1 MQFGKDAAL
10 RLLIVD
16 DSVEAAEAV
25 VSGLRNTGIAV
36 RPSRPESE
44 DQVAGML
51 GSPSP
56 DIALIARTATS
67 PVPAQVVLQQIAA
80 SGKDLPILLLVE
92 EIDEATVLEAMALGA
107 RGVVLRRRMDHV
119 VNTVRIEWA
128 DLEARRALRKLEFQ
142 VRETER
148 RCDALI
154 ESSRDPI
161 AYIHE
166 GMHIRANSAY
176 LEMFGYETFDE
187 VEGMSLLD
195 MIASPYVESFKTLLK
210 QLSKGEAPPPR
221 VEVEAR
227 TLDGNQFPAVM
238 EFTPAM
244 YEGEHC
250 LQLVLRRQELDP
262 ALAREVEELR
272 QRDQV
277 TGLLNRPTFLRAL
290 EDAVADAAQ
299 NGTPHGFLLIEPDY
313 YAKLLQDIGLDA
325 ADDLVAAC
333 AERLRTSVPE
343 GVVLARFGEH
353 QFAVLNR
360 GSAHQETQ
368 ALADRIREAFAG
380 HVIEVGTRSLNATVS
395 IGGVQVGEK
404 IASVTAVL
412 AKANQGMQS
421 AAGVGGNRAEVFDPG
436 AADRAEEERI
446 QAWVDRI
453 RDALDSDRFTMAYQP
468 LVSLHGEPGEIY
480 EAYLRLKGD
489 QGELVAP
496 LAFLQIAEE
505 HGLLWEIDRWVV
517 GRALQVIGE
526 RLRTGKRTTILVK
539 ITESSLHDDSLAKH
553 IEEQIS
559 RHGADGSLLVV
570 QLPESKVFTN
580 LRAAQEFQ
588 TRVASSGVRVG
599 LEHFGAGLNSFQLLS
614 HFDADFLKIDRTF
627 MESLSTSAE
636 HQKRLREITDKA
648 RALGKRTIAEH
659 VQDAQSMTVLFGAG
673 VDYAQGFFLAGVSQ
687 AMDYEFP

>member
-25 VSGLRNTGIAV
+25 VSGLRNSGIAV
-36 RPSRPESE
+36 RPSRPESDE
-44 DQVAGML
+44 DLARLISQQ
-51 GSPSP
+51 SP
-56 DIALIARTATS
+56 DIAVVASNAAA
-67 PVPAQVVLQQIAA
+67 PVAAASVFQQIAS
-80 SGKDLPILLLVE
+80 SGKDLPVLMLSDT
-92 EIDEATVLEAMALGA
+92 IDETSVLAALAVGA
-107 RGVVLRRRMDHV
+107 RGVVLRPRMDHIV
-119 VNTVRIEWA
+119 ATIRAEWA
-128 DLEARRALRKLEFQ
+128 DLEARRGLRKLEFQ

-176 LEMFGYETFDE
+176 LEMFGYESFED

-195 MIASPYVESFKTLLK
+195 MIASPYVENFKQLLK
-210 QLSKGEAPPPR
+210 QLAKGEPPPPR

-227 TLDGNQFPAVM
+227 TLDGNQFAAVM
-238 EFTPAM
+238 EFSTAM

-262 ALAREVEELR
+262 GLQREVEELR
-272 QRDQV
+272 QRDQT

-290 EDAVADAAQ
+290 EDTVADAAQ
-299 NGTPHGFLLIEPDY
+299 NATTHGFLLIQPDH
-313 YAKLLQDIGLDA
+313 YAHLLQEIGLDA
-325 ADDLVAAC
+325 ADDLIAGC
-333 AERLRTSVPE
+333 ARRLRDSVPE

-353 QFAVLNR
+353 QFAALSR
-360 GSAHQETQ
+360 SADYASTQ
-368 ALADRIREAFAG
+368 ALAERIRLAFAEN
-380 HVIEVGTRSLNATVS
+380 VVEVGSRTLNATISV
-395 IGGVQVGEK
+395 GGVQIGEK

-412 AKANQGMQS
+412 AKASQGMQS
-421 AAGVGGNRAEVFDPG
+421 AAGVGGNRIELYDPG
-436 AADRAEEERI
+436 AADRAEEERV
-446 QAWVDRI
+446 QAWVERI

-480 EAYLRLKGD
+480 EAYLRMKGE

-505 HGLLWEIDRWVV
+505 NGLLWEIDRWVV
-517 GRALQVIGE
+517 GRALEVIGE
-526 RLRTGKRTTILVK
+526 RIRAGRRTTLLVK
-539 ITESSLHDDSLAKH
+539 ITEGSLQDDSLLKH

-588 TRVASSGVRVG
+588 TRAARSGVRVG
-599 LEHFGAGLNSFQLLS
+599 LEHFGAGLNSFQLLA

-627 MESLSTSAE
+627 MESLGTSVE
-636 HQKRLREITDKA
+636 YQKRLREITDKA
-648 RALGKRTIAEH
+648 RALGKHTIAEH
-659 VQDAQSMTVLFGAG
+659 VRDAQSMTVLFSAG

-687 AMDYEFP
+687 AMDYEFQ